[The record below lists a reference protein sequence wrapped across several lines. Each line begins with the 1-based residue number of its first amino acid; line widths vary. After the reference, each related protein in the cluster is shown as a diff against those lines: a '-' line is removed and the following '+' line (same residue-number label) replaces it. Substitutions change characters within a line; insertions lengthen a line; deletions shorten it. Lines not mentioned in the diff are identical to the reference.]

1 MKLAIGSD
9 HAAYDLK
16 TALIDFIQSLG
27 HQVDDVG
34 TDSCDPVDYPDFAEK
49 VALAVKAGSV
59 DRGIMLC
66 GSGVGA
72 CVTVNKFPGI
82 RGGICHDHYSAHQG
96 VEHDHMNVL
105 VMGGR
110 IVGLEVAKEN
120 VEAFIN
126 AKESKEERHLRRLK
140 KVQKI
145 EERYL
150 EDKN

>member
-16 TALIDFIQSLG
+16 TALIDFITSLG
-27 HQVDDVG
+27 HQIEDMG
-34 TDSCDPVDYPDFAEK
+34 TDSTNPVDYPDFAQK
-49 VALAVKAGSV
+49 VALAVKDKTV
-59 DRGIMLC
+59 ERGIMLC

-72 CVTVNKFPGI
+72 CVTINKFPGI

-120 VEAFIN
+120 VQAFIE
-126 AKESKEERHLRRLK
+126 AQESQDPRHLRRLK
-140 KVQKI
+140 KVHAI

-150 EDKN
+150 EERD